1 MSEKLKVVLLDRD
14 TLGPDSDVSIFRE
27 FGEFTSYGIT
37 RYKERAERAKDADII
52 ITNKVLMDRE
62 LLSGSKIKLI
72 ALTATGMNNVDL
84 EAAKELGIVVKNV
97 AGYSTNSVAQQCF
110 ANLLALL
117 NHTAYYNEYCTS
129 KNGWAGSELFAHLNL
144 PIRELAG
151 KSFCVVGLGDIGKA
165 VAKIAA
171 AFGCEVCYYSTSG
184 KNDNKEW
191 RQVDFE
197 TALKCDI
204 ISIHAPL
211 NEKTKGLFGVKE
223 IAKLKTGAIL
233 SNCGRGGIVDEQ
245 AIADEIDRREIYFAS
260 DVLEREPMRE
270 DHPFLKVIRK
280 DRLSLSPHIAWASV
294 EARKT
299 LMELVAQ
306 NIRTFIKERK

>member
-1 MSEKLKVVLLDRD
+1 MKEIVILETGTLGNLKYNLLDK
-14 TLGPDSDVSIFRE
+14 
-27 FGEFTSYGIT
+27 FGSVTYYENTKRSET
-37 RYKERAERAKDADII
+37 KERIKNANII
-52 ITNKVLMDRE
+52 ITNKVVLDEEVLKDAKNVE
-62 LLSGSKIKLI
+62 LICE
-72 ALTATGMNNVDL
+72 AATGYNNIDI
-84 EAAKELGIVVKNV
+84 EYAKKRNIAVTNV

-129 KNGWAGSELFAHLNL
+129 KNGWAGSELFAHLNM

-211 NEKTKGLFGVKE
+211 NEKTKGLFGAKE

-299 LMELVAQ
+299 LMELVAH